1 MIEAKKADFK
11 FVKFKVPKFS
21 YNETKEE
28 KKEIKLLFNPSGVY
42 NESERKFELTI
53 DFLGYEE
60 GQEDSPI
67 ISVSSVSIFKF
78 KEDIVFNEIPEYFY
92 TNSIAI
98 VFPYLRAF
106 ISNLTLQAN
115 TGLIMLGLMNFIG
128 MSEVL
133 KQNTKKII

>member
-60 GQEDSPI
+60 GQEDNPI